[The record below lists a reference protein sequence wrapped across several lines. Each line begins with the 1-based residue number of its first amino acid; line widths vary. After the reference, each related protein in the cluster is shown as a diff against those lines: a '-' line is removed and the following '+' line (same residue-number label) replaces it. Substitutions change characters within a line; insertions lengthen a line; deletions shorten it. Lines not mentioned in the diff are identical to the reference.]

1 MESLTHKK
9 REASYLLLLAILTLT
24 AWLVLRLVLW
34 FDLGASELGV
44 TQAGRAF
51 VRGLWFDVWTLAYL
65 MVPWILL
72 GAIIPNQ
79 WRASPTTAALRWLL
93 LWFITAA
100 LLFSAAAEYVFWQE
114 FTTRFNFITLDYL
127 IYTNEVI
134 DNIWQSYPVIWIL
147 AGIGVVAAI
156 IVLVLYRYLTFS
168 NSPRGWK
175 QRIGLGATAII
186 LPVASFSAANIDQM
200 NATGNAYADELSG
213 NGLFTLAAA
222 IRRNELDYDRFYKTL
237 PQAQADAILA
247 GLAVER
253 MPLSRVL
260 TMPDDVMEE
269 TELGPFTRH
278 PRNVVLV
285 SIESL
290 SADFLG
296 VYGNKKGLTPNLDR
310 LAGEGLRFDRL
321 FATGTRTVRGLEALS
336 LGTPP
341 IPGQAIVR
349 RPGNEHLATIG
360 ELLEHQAYSTF
371 FLYGGYGYFDN
382 MNTYFAGNDYKVIDR
397 TDFPAESIP
406 FANAWGVADEA
417 LFANA
422 LAVLDNAARKNKP
435 FFAHIMTTSN
445 HRPYT
450 YPDGRIDIPSP
461 GGRDGAVKYTDFA
474 IGQFIERAKVKPWF
488 SETLFVFVADHC
500 ASVAGKT
507 KLPIANYRIPMIFY
521 APKIL
526 PPGVYTRMASQID
539 LAPTLLDLLGA
550 KGDDHFFG
558 QSLFESEPL
567 PSRAFVSNYQ
577 ELGYYKND
585 VLTVLSPKQK
595 VEAFRIDPQTFA
607 ATPIPLQTTLVQ
619 EAIAYYQ
626 TGSRAFR
633 QHALKSPDYQRRIN

>member
-1 MESLTHKK
+1 MKSLAHKK
-9 REASYLLLLAILTLT
+9 RKTSYLIVIAILTLT

-34 FDLGASELGV
+34 FDLGANDIGAP
-44 TQAGRAF
+44 QAGRAF
-51 VRGLWFDVWTLAYL
+51 ATGLWFDVWTLSYL
-65 MVPWILL
+65 IVPWILL
-72 GAIIPNQ
+72 SVFIPNR
-79 WRASPTTAALRWLL
+79 WRASVLTGALPWIL
-93 LWFITAA
+93 LWIITAA
-100 LLFSAAAEYVFWQE
+100 LLFGAVAEYVFWQE

-134 DNIWQSYPVIWIL
+134 NNIWQSYPVIWIL

-156 IVLVLYRYLTFS
+156 IVLVLYRFLTFS
-168 NSPRGWK
+168 NSPHGRK
-175 QRIGLGATAII
+175 QRVALAATAII
-186 LPVASFSAANIDQM
+186 LPLASFSVANVDQM
-200 NATGNAYADELSG
+200 NTTGNAYADELSG

-222 IRRNELDYDRFYKTL
+222 IRRNELDYDHFYKTL
-237 PQAQADAILA
+237 PQAQADTILA

-260 TMPDDVMEE
+260 AMPDDVMEE
-269 TELGPFTRH
+269 TELGPFTRR
-278 PRNVVLV
+278 PKNVVLV

-310 LAGEGLRFDRL
+310 LASEGLRFDRL

-360 ELLEHQAYSTF
+360 ELLEHQGYATF

-382 MNTYFAGNDYKVIDR
+382 INTYFAGNDYKVIDR
-397 TDFPAESIP
+397 TDFPKESIP

-417 LFANA
+417 LFTNA
-422 LAVLDNAARKNKP
+422 LAILDDATKKNRP
-435 FFAHIMTTSN
+435 FFVHIMTTSN

-461 GGRDGAVKYTDFA
+461 GGRDGAVKYSDFA
-474 IGQFIERAKVKPWF
+474 IGQFIERAKAKPWF
-488 SETLFVFVADHC
+488 NETLFVFVADHC

-507 KLPIANYRIPMIFY
+507 KLPIANYRIPMVFY
-521 APKIL
+521 APQML
-526 PPGVYTRMASQID
+526 APGVYARMASQID
-539 LAPTLLDLLGA
+539 IAPTLLDLLGA

-595 VEAFRIDPQTFA
+595 VEAFHIDPQTFA
-607 ATPIPLQTTLVQ
+607 ATPVSPQTALVD
-619 EAIAYYQ
+619 ETIAYYQ

>member
-371 FLYGGYGYFDN
+371 FLYGGYSYFDN